1 MENATRRAL
10 ATMDQSD
17 IRGLVTALHR
27 SVAGLPLSKSGDHRG
42 GCPHKT
48 FEDSP
53 DRVYA
58 SRSASGV
65 DGLVSI
71 VFPVE
76 DDVVDQGAPGTCRA
90 RSHINPESSRAMA
103 TQVLF

>member
-1 MENATRRAL
+1 MENATRGSL

-27 SVAGLPLSKSGDHRG
+27 SVAGLPRSSGGDHRG

-53 DRVYA
+53 DRVHA

-65 DGLVSI
+65 VGLVSI
-71 VFPVE
+71 DLLDA
-76 DDVVDQGAPGTCRA
+76 DDMVDQAALGKWRA
-90 RSHINPESSRAMA
+90 RSQINPHSSRAMA